1 MQEYS
6 EIVGEVGDLPPMP
19 IVAVKVLELLQDP
32 DSSVKQ
38 LAETISLDPAVSAR
52 MLKIANS
59 SMYGLSRQITTIQNA
74 LVLLG
79 EKTVR
84 SLVLASSMSS
94 VNKSFGLLEKMLWE
108 ESVGCALAA
117 KFISTNL
124 NRANA
129 DEAFLAGLFS
139 NLGKTVRNNNDSEQY
154 RELIE
159 AVYNGAGDYLTLE
172 KEVFTNPYYRVGA
185 AVLNSWQIAPLLVEA
200 INHQSD
206 LGESSD
212 VDFEIVELAA
222 IVNLASSFTQKLGIG
237 HRNIDDQLNVALCSG
252 ARHFKVSESQVDELV
267 SEFEGVFSENRDFFL
282 G

>member
-1 MQEYS
+1 MQDYS

-32 DSSVKQ
+32 ETSVQ
-38 LAETISLDPAVSAR
+38 TLAETIALDPAVSAR

-59 SMYGLSRQITTIQNA
+59 SAYGLSRQITTLHNA

-79 EKTVR
+79 DRTVR

-117 KFISTNL
+117 KFLSSSL
-124 NRANA
+124 GRANA
-129 DEAFLAGLFS
+129 DEAFLGGLFS
-139 NLGKTVRNNNDSEQY
+139 NLGKIVRNNNDPEQY
-154 RELIE
+154 RELVE

-172 KEVFTNPYYRVGA
+172 QEVFTNPYYRVGA
-185 AVLNSWQIAPLLVEA
+185 AVLDSWQIAPLLVEA
-200 INHQSD
+200 VNHQFD
-206 LGESSD
+206 LSNDAALEPEVS
-212 VDFEIVELAA
+212 ELAA
-222 IVNLASSFTQKLGIG
+222 VVNLGSLFCRKLGIG
-237 HRNIDDQLNVALCSG
+237 YRDADQLLELDAG
-252 ARHFKVSESQVDELV
+252 AGAAYFDIAADRLAELLA
-267 SEFEGVFSENRDFFL
+267 EFEQVFADNRDCFI